1 MLTFAEMD
9 TKFLMYLCSLD
20 SFHLGV
26 GMPVNNENLVWID
39 MEMTGL
45 HPETDLVLEIAT
57 IVTDKDLNI
66 LAEGPVLA
74 IYQTDEVLNSMDQWC
89 IDTHGKSGLTKRCRN
104 SNINEQQAM
113 EQTIA
118 FLEDYVP
125 KGISPLCGNTIGQ
138 DRRFLVKYMSE
149 LEAYFHYRNIDVST
163 IKELVRR
170 WKPELLDGFHKKGVH
185 LALDDIR
192 ESIAELVYYRQ
203 HVFTI

>member
-1 MLTFAEMD
+1 
-9 TKFLMYLCSLD
+9 
-20 SFHLGV
+20 
-26 GMPVNNENLVWID
+26 MPVNNENLVWID

-45 HPETDLVLEIAT
+45 EPETDVVLEIAT

-74 IYQTDEVLNSMDQWC
+74 IYQADEVLNGMDQWC
-89 IDTHGKSGLTKRCRN
+89 TDTHGKSGLTERCRN
-104 SNINEQQAM
+104 SQVNEQQAV

-118 FLEDYVP
+118 FLEGFVP

-149 LEAYFHYRNIDVST
+149 LEQYFHYRNVDVST

-192 ESIAELVYYRQ
+192 ESIAEMVYYRQ

>member
-1 MLTFAEMD
+1 
-9 TKFLMYLCSLD
+9 
-20 SFHLGV
+20 
-26 GMPVNNENLVWID
+26 MPVNNENLVWID

-45 HPETDLVLEIAT
+45 EPETDVVLEIAT

-74 IYQTDEVLNSMDQWC
+74 IYQSDEVLNGMDQWC
-89 IDTHGKSGLTKRCRN
+89 TDTHGKSGLTERCRN
-104 SNINEQQAM
+104 SQVSEQQAV
-113 EQTIA
+113 EQTIT
-118 FLEDYVP
+118 FLQGFVP

-149 LEAYFHYRNIDVST
+149 LEQYFHYRNVDVST

-192 ESIAELVYYRQ
+192 ESIGELKHYRE
-203 HVFTI
+203 HFLKV